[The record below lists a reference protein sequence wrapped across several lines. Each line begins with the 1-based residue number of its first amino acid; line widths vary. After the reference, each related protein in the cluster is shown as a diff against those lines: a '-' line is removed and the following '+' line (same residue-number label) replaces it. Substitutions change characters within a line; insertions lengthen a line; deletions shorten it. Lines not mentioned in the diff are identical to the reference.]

1 MLAAAGQNPA
11 AFGVNP
17 AMLATLNPAFA
28 GAFGAGVSQSSVSQA
43 AMAQQGALPL
53 QGYLMGGSGF
63 QNVGFQGSP
72 GFQGPPGFQGT
83 SVSTQGVGGTVTPY
97 QFDVKNVIAR
107 LVSSW
112 MALVLYL
119 QRAYRL
125 HSVLQLFGGNDF
137 DLVLATWFW
146 MYGFS
151 VSSFIQTLLWEVCVM
166 KYLVQN
172 FFSLA
177 SMWIYEHLSVLIVL
191 LFFLIIVEAKP
202 SELLFNYGFYMN
214 LLQLFKELDLVKGYE
229 PY

>member
-97 QFDVKNVIAR
+97 Q
-107 LVSSW
+107 VS
-112 MALVLYL
+112 
-119 QRAYRL
+119 
-125 HSVLQLFGGNDF
+125 
-137 DLVLATWFW
+137 
-146 MYGFS
+146 
-151 VSSFIQTLLWEVCVM
+151 
-166 KYLVQN
+166 
-172 FFSLA
+172 
-177 SMWIYEHLSVLIVL
+177 
-191 LFFLIIVEAKP
+191 VEAKP

-214 LLQLFKELDLVKGYE
+214 LLQLFKELDLVKGRYLWFHSKRHIAVFWFSFTFME
-229 PY
+229 TIQTMLSCFGHDGGGNIRVVVEAPQAKMVKMNKLVYIMMSKIEK